1 MGFGST
7 TLGSNGVSI
16 IITKGLGMLDD
27 EGGLNITS
35 YRRNFTS
42 RKIEIKFKK
51 RWNFNFGG
59 GDYKGSIAQ

>member
-27 EGGLNITS
+27 DGGLNITS
-35 YRRNFTS
+35 YRGYFTS
-42 RKIEIKFKK
+42 RKIEIKLKNKVKFQFW
-51 RWNFNFGG
+51 RW
-59 GDYKGSIAQ
+59 

>member
-16 IITKGLGMLDD
+16 IITKGLILIIIMLDD

-35 YRRNFTS
+35 YRQNFTL
-42 RKIEIKFKK
+42 RKIKIKLENEVKLQFW
-51 RWNFNFGG
+51 RW
-59 GDYKGSIAQ
+59 